1 MNKLKYPDTPC
12 HPFDNCETVVNS
24 FFQAVHNFFP
34 LHHSF
39 CQFCP
44 VFVHDLSKILSTKLS
59 TEQQSCFRLLTK
71 CLHLLTK
78 CFCLKKSV
86 HNLQKTIDNAKN
98 TLAQVLR
105 TTCEHYENNIRTSFL
120 RLFFSFSRGC
130 NQFYVGRY
138 QSYQFLSRVCAC
150 LCRLVYIW

>member
-34 LHHSF
+34 LQHSF

-44 VFVHDLSKILSTKLS
+44 VFVHNLSKILSTKLS

-78 CFCLKKSV
+78 CFCLKNMCTALK
-86 HNLQKTIDNAKN
+86 NILTIPKTRWHKHLEQ
-98 TLAQVLR
+98 LANIMR
-105 TTCEHYENNIRTSFL
+105 TKYEHRF
-120 RLFFSFSRGC
+120 
-130 NQFYVGRY
+130 
-138 QSYQFLSRVCAC
+138 
-150 LCRLVYIW
+150 